1 MTYAEKKSLG
11 LILSAADRLEAH
23 QIAAEI
29 AKHGGSAERWDRA
42 DRTPALNAAVNQLV
56 AHGEVGPCKCH
67 VFTASDSLEQ
77 FYRFGEMG
85 MSRGGR
91 VWERRARRT
100 RAVAVVR

>member
-42 DRTPALNAAVNQLV
+42 DRTPALGAEVHNLV
-56 AHGEVGPCKCH
+56 ADNASCH
-67 VFTASDSLEQ
+67 VTPAQQLEQ
-77 FYRFGEMG
+77 FYRFGEMD
-85 MSRGGR
+85 MPRGGR
-91 VWERRARRT
+91 VWKRPVRRT